1 MAMQQVDGWG
11 LLTGMV
17 KEGYYFGLPLL
28 FAGVSAWTLE
38 WRVAAY
44 LLLFLAAFVF
54 SFFRDPERVIPA
66 TARSHRFA
74 RGRASGGGPG

>member
-28 FAGVSAWTLE
+28 FAGVSAWFLE

-44 LLLFLAAFVF
+44 LLLFLAAVCVF
-54 SFFRDPERVIPA
+54 LFS
-66 TARSHRFA
+66 
-74 RGRASGGGPG
+74 